1 MHFLSQNNVEMLW
14 EVLMDEDILKN
25 KSADVVN
32 QINQIF
38 HKNIRPFYESER
50 KNTNHL
56 MELNKR
62 FISLMINFVN
72 KKYSS
77 PSPSPIQTN
86 IQNNNNNNNKPQFV
100 THEDIQANR
109 MNEFESQYNLK
120 QQEFKNAMS
129 LPVPEV
135 PKFSDKIDEPLGQ
148 MDVIL
153 KRTMAQR
160 NYDIE
165 QLNKNNPNNLT
176 PSQIENFLKPKET
189 SIKNEKLPPNVNVN
203 ITSQSQSQTHNN
215 HHNNHNQTERKM
227 KHIKI
232 QENVDSRILDNEI
245 VEINDFNNHQ
255 RENNGNMNMNEN
267 RKNINDEI
275 YKRMQMYDQ
284 PPNKNININMQS
296 QPHDQNKHVSW
307 GPNEH
312 IENDVL
318 IDTYNMEI
326 GTTNTDGNIDDDDL
340 GLLFKKLKP
349 VANNNNNKYIPQQ
362 QQQTIQIPQKL
373 SVEERL
379 DKLESMLTQIL
390 NKLQ

>member
-25 KSADVVN
+25 KPNVTIN

-50 KNTNHL
+50 KNTNNL

-72 KKYSS
+72 KKY
-77 PSPSPIQTN
+77 PNTN
-86 IQNNNNNNNKPQFV
+86 ITSSNNTNNKTQQFV

-109 MNEFESQYNLK
+109 MNEFESQYNAK

-129 LPVPEV
+129 LPVPET
-135 PKFSDKIDEPLGQ
+135 PKFSDQIDEPLGE

-153 KRTMAQR
+153 KRKMAQR

-189 SIKNEKLPPNVNVN
+189 SIKNEKLPPNIN
-203 ITSQSQSQTHNN
+203 ITQAHNNNHNN
-215 HHNNHNQTERKM
+215 HKHTERKF

-232 QENVDSRILDNEI
+232 EENVDSHILDNEI
-245 VEINDFNNHQ
+245 VEINDLNNQ
-255 RENNGNMNMNEN
+255 NQNKRENNGI
-267 RKNINDEI
+267 NINDEI
-275 YKRMQMYDQ
+275 YKRLKMYDQ
-284 PPNKNININMQS
+284 PQS
-296 QPHDQNKHVSW
+296 QYMQQIQTSYPQSYNQTNQHKHVSW
-307 GPNEH
+307 GPDEH
-312 IENDVL
+312 IENEDQ
-318 IDTYNMEI
+318 IENYNMEV
-326 GTTNTDGNIDDDDL
+326 GTKNIDENVDDDL

-349 VANNNNNKYIPQQ
+349 APNNKQNQQ
-362 QQQTIQIPQKL
+362 MQLQQTQIQTQTQTQPKL

-379 DKLESMLTQIL
+379 DKLESMLVQIL